1 MREVKALKIKN
12 TLEGFILDRHK
23 KEIKDNLPDTYEV
36 YKRKNGIF
44 DSHGYADAINKLYFE
59 SKKDLASYGINS
71 RKISNKG
78 LQNSGYA
85 SYIDALSNK
94 TFWAGRDAIKQ
105 AYSEKE
111 NEHELGYLAYLE
123 KYKKNEDKLGK
134 NVLSHLV
141 KNGVVDLEL
150 AVAYGMSAGLSK
162 EAAENIGKSAY
173 ELTKKKVFNSIL
185 EQTVKLGLDSEG
197 AKLLAMKMGIS
208 ESDAQGF
215 SEEIQEI
222 LDHYRNV
229 SEEYLEYLEQR
240 TN

>member
-44 DSHGYADAINKLYFE
+44 DSHGYA
-59 SKKDLASYGINS
+59 
-71 RKISNKG
+71 
-78 LQNSGYA
+78 
-85 SYIDALSNK
+85 
-94 TFWAGRDAIKQ
+94 DAIKQ

-185 EQTVKLGLDSEG
+185 EQTVKLGLDGEG

-229 SEEYLEYLEQR
+229 SAEYLEYHEQR